1 MPDHFFDTT
10 VLIAYFRDEDKQS
23 ELLVENVLTGK
34 KSAAVSAITVAE
46 LWSVQDMDDAII
58 QRIREAV
65 VQLMEVVPVDASIA
79 KRGGA
84 IRRPHGLKLPDA
96 LIIACCHSVGG
107 RFFSKDPHFTRLI
120 DANEIEGEIYS

>member
-58 QRIREAV
+58 QRIR
-65 VQLMEVVPVDASIA
+65 
-79 KRGGA
+79 
-84 IRRPHGLKLPDA
+84 
-96 LIIACCHSVGG
+96 
-107 RFFSKDPHFTRLI
+107 
-120 DANEIEGEIYS
+120 